1 MRTAILLLSI
11 TVLLKGHYTQ
21 VKGSDPEYG
30 QVAIEKNE
38 LPHREISHFVWL
50 IQVPSPG
57 DPAVWKRKLNDAVD
71 RKHGSFHVTRA
82 TPEERRKV
90 KSGEITLQK

>member
-1 MRTAILLLSI
+1 MLG
-11 TVLLKGHYTQ
+11 VLLKAHYTQ
-21 VKGSDPEYG
+21 VKDSDPEYG

-57 DPAVWKRKLNDAVD
+57 DPSAWERKLNDAVD
-71 RKHGSFHVTRA
+71 PKHGSFRVTPA
-82 TPEERRKV
+82 TPEEQRKV
-90 KSGEITLQK
+90 DSGEITLQK